1 MGFGGKCPR
10 LHKISR
16 SDSQLYQKILHFG
29 KRIGQPSSVGP
40 RSFLLQAPSQPI
52 TMAPQNSCA
61 TFTKGSMRIDNFPSA
76 SGTSTAPSAG
86 ASARSKGPDFV
97 GVGVHRSG
105 TTWLADMLAQHPGV
119 FIPRKELSFFVR
131 FYRKGYRWYHRW
143 FAHRGVRLAGEL
155 TPSYMISPRPDSTRR
170 EFYPHWNPRRALLFW
185 QGQPS
190 ARDELKARYPDI
202 RVFAIFRNP
211 VDRAWSHYWY
221 WRERKERLG
230 KRVVPFEK
238 MWADDGRWIRTYG
251 LYGDYLAYWQAKFPD
266 FGVFFYED
274 IASDPV
280 RLIQSVYRF
289 LGADDNFVPQNY
301 GRNNRKGTYAAMPA
315 SLRAQLREF
324 YRPQILRFAA
334 LTGRDLSHWLR
345 T

>member
-1 MGFGGKCPR
+1 
-10 LHKISR
+10 
-16 SDSQLYQKILHFG
+16 
-29 KRIGQPSSVGP
+29 
-40 RSFLLQAPSQPI
+40 
-52 TMAPQNSCA
+52 
-61 TFTKGSMRIDNFPSA
+61 MRTDDLSHPA
-76 SGTSTAPSAG
+76 SKTAARG
-86 ASARSKGPDFV
+86 ADASAQTKGPDFV

-119 FIPRKELSFFVR
+119 FIPKKEISFFVR
-131 FYRKGYRWYHRW
+131 FFRKGYPWYHRW
-143 FAHRGVRLAGEL
+143 FAQRGLRIAGEL
-155 TPSYMISPRPDSTRR
+155 TPSYMVAPRPDSTHR

-190 ARDELKARYPDI
+190 ARDELKARYPGV

-266 FGVFFYED
+266 FGAFFYEE
-274 IASDPV
+274 IASNPV
-280 RLIQSVYRF
+280 GLVQSAYRF
-289 LGADDNFVPQNY
+289 LGVDAAFVPHDY
-301 GRNNRKGTYAAMPA
+301 TRNNRKGGYAPMPEA
-315 SLRAQLREF
+315 LRAQLKEF

-334 LTGRDLSHWLR
+334 LVGRDLSHWLKA
-345 T
+345 